1 MHTTNS
7 RERKKAMDLWAKHAP
22 LPLLAEGTFRLPEE
36 APKLVTLLNRTLK
49 KRGLVF
55 GLRRLQG
62 EKYVLSIYDVSQ
74 EGLHG
79 HS

>member
-1 MHTTNS
+1 
-7 RERKKAMDLWAKHAP
+7 MDLWAQHTP
-22 LPLLAEGTFRLPEE
+22 LPLLGEGTFRLPEE

-55 GLRRLQG
+55 GLRRLQEG
-62 EKYVLSIYDVSQ
+62 KYVLSIYDNSQ
-74 EGLHG
+74 EDLDG

>member
-1 MHTTNS
+1 
-7 RERKKAMDLWAKHAP
+7 MDLWAKHAP
-22 LPLLAEGTFRLPEE
+22 LPLLGEGAFRLPEE

-49 KRGLVF
+49 KKGLIF
-55 GLRRLQG
+55 GLRRLQEG
-62 EKYVLSIYDVSQ
+62 KFVLSIYDISQ